1 MKNINT
7 TTANKPLL
15 IENKKK
21 VEEKFLD
28 VYACSISV
36 SPEEYKAVDE
46 WTRRLFLKAE
56 KCFTLKK
63 GLNAMANV
71 ALTPPIII
79 EKQGDIKKT
88 FQIYVIGV
96 YVKEVIQK
104 EVFNA

>member
-7 TTANKPLL
+7 TMAKKPLL

-21 VEEKFLD
+21 IEEKFLD
-28 VYACSISV
+28 VYACSINV

-71 ALTPPIII
+71 ALTPPLVI
-79 EKQGDIKKT
+79 EKQGDIKKSY
-88 FQIYVIGV
+88 QIYVIGV
-96 YVKEVIQK
+96 YVEEVIK
-104 EVFNA
+104 REVFNA

>member
-1 MKNINT
+1 MDKLT
-7 TTANKPLL
+7 RKPVVVPLPEKQK
-15 IENKKK
+15 IEK
-21 VEEKFLD
+21 VEKYLD
-28 VYACSISV
+28 VYTRSICV
-36 SPEEYKAVDE
+36 TPEEFKAVNV
-46 WTRRLFLKAE
+46 WTPKLFAKIEKSFALK
-56 KCFTLKK
+56 F
-63 GLNAMANV
+63 GHDAMSNV

>member
-7 TTANKPLL
+7 TTAKKPLL

-21 VEEKFLD
+21 IEEKYLD
-28 VYACSISV
+28 VYARSICV
-36 SPEEYKAVDE
+36 TPEEFKAVDV
-46 WTRRLFLKAE
+46 WTPKLFAKIERSFALK
-56 KCFTLKK
+56 F
-63 GLNAMANV
+63 GHDAMSNV